1 MDSNG
6 CMGSSPVLG
15 TNSKPMKKEL
25 IPLVNFPDLQE
36 SRENVNTLINNDLFG
51 Y

>member
-1 MDSNG
+1 
-6 CMGSSPVLG
+6 
-15 TNSKPMKKEL
+15 MKKEL

-36 SRENVNTLINNDLFG
+36 SRENIIITNIDDLTG